1 MADPKV
7 GFDAILGIMSNVLL
21 ILDLEEAFLMH

>member
-7 GFDAILGIMSNVLL
+7 GHHLGIMSNVLL
-21 ILDLEEAFLMH
+21 ILDLEEAFLTD